1 MPPATPPIAVS
12 FLGSCH
18 TLAAG
23 VSKNRGH
30 LSPFLDLGSHA
41 VFNPF
46 SEITEDDSSD
56 AVLVEQAKNG
66 DRSSLEK
73 LVLRHQAWIYNIAVR
88 MVFQPQDAEEV
99 TQEVFIKVITK
110 LSTFKGES
118 KFRTWL
124 YRIAANHVLN
134 MKRRSA
140 ETSVTTFADYGAA
153 ISSTPDAD
161 LPDPKSVPVALPILV
176 EEAKNACTM
185 GMLLCLD
192 RKQRLIF
199 TLGEILGASDT
210 VGGEVLGMT
219 ADNFRQCLARARRDL
234 HSFMNN
240 QCGLVNT
247 SNPCRCP
254 KKTRGF
260 IEHGHVDPHRLLFV
274 PRHVE
279 RIRDVVDETV
289 REIEDVVERQHAAL
303 YREHPFFL
311 PADEIQWLRRMLQR
325 EDVRGALH
333 LN

>member
-1 MPPATPPIAVS
+1 
-12 FLGSCH
+12 
-18 TLAAG
+18 
-23 VSKNRGH
+23 
-30 LSPFLDLGSHA
+30 

-46 SEITEDDSSD
+46 RENTPDDTPD
-56 AVLVEQAKNG
+56 AVLVEQAQNG
-66 DRSSLEK
+66 DRAALER

-88 MVFQPQDAEEV
+88 MVFHPHDAEEV
-99 TQEVFIKVITK
+99 TQEVLVKAITK

-134 MKRRSA
+134 MRRRRA

-153 ISSTPDAD
+153 INAIPDAD
-161 LPDPKSVPVALPILV
+161 MPDPKSVPVTLPLLV
-176 EEAKNACTM
+176 EETKNSCTM

-192 RKQRLIF
+192 RKQRLVF
-199 TLGEILGASDT
+199 TLGAILGASDS
-210 VGGEVLGMT
+210 VGGEFLEMT

-260 IEHGHVDPHRLLFV
+260 IEHGHVDPQRLQFV
-274 PRHVE
+274 PEHVE
-279 RIRDVVDETV
+279 RVRDVAGETV
-289 REIEDVVERQHAAL
+289 REIEDLVENKHAAI
-303 YREHPFFL
+303 YREHPFL
-311 PADEIQWLRRMLQR
+311 RPAEEIHWLRRLLQR
-325 EDVRGALH
+325 EDVRGTLH